1 MIINQIIHSLER
13 LIQVKKVIDLTS
25 GDSTSERELALIKV
39 IPKKNKIN
47 LLKKIIKKY
56 KARLIFNHSKK
67 YAFEITNS
75 PDMINSFIV
84 ELNKIGTIDVSRTGL
99 IAILKN

>member
-1 MIINQIIHSLER
+1 MALIIHSLER

-25 GDSTSERELALIKV
+25 ENSTNEKELALIK
-39 IPKKNKIN
+39 IFPKKNKVN
-47 LLKKIIKKY
+47 SMKKIIKKY
-56 KARLIFNHSKK
+56 KAKLIFNNSNK

-75 PDMINSFIV
+75 PDIINSFII
-84 ELNKIGTIDVSRTGL
+84 ELNKIGSIDVSRTGL